1 MSARSRGTTAHRG
14 TPTAYCRGVLNGGL
28 CAAWRARVATVVIVA
43 AVAVAGVVPSAGATS
58 IAEPDWVAA
67 TKCTS
72 PVRPTVTLTAGG
84 FVAYDPVYRYRYD
97 QTLLTPT
104 RWRSPSTTD
113 PGFNL
118 EAYGL
123 MWMPQ
128 LLAAISASPDA
139 DERLDVLVSAMA
151 STLSWRPDTGRAT
164 DPVWAEGPNLR
175 RQENLNCL
183 YSVTRDARLVPVMSA
198 VAHANL
204 DPLRYYGPPVH
215 PPHNHGI
222 MANLALLNASELLGR
237 ADLRTAAINRMR
249 VAVVASFTAGG
260 LSIEQSTSYH
270 QAVIG
275 KWGAVS
281 SRLRTLGGDD
291 ALTLATSIDSILV
304 RAKRALA
311 FLVAP
316 NGIPVNFGDQ
326 VAGRTAMVASSRML
340 FLDPAAGVLT
350 ARWSWSAPDDF
361 VAARF
366 GGPRQMHGHEDR
378 MSVVWWA
385 TGRPILVDPGT
396 ATYVAG
402 PAHDW
407 TLLSASHSVPVV
419 SGRPFAP
426 KAPIAIS
433 AVRTGSI
440 DSFTLTG
447 RPWGV
452 TQSRHVAVDSRLNR
466 LTLTDTAAGR
476 LSPVLQLDTRWWCR
490 SISADRTL
498 ATFVDSTGARLTV
511 RTTGRITSIKRGQPG
526 LAGGW
531 TFSYP
536 PERRAA
542 AGRIV
547 ITGGTSVVTTLQ
559 VTGAGLTPWTP

>member
-1 MSARSRGTTAHRG
+1 
-14 TPTAYCRGVLNGGL
+14 
-28 CAAWRARVATVVIVA
+28 VVVVA
-43 AVAVAGVVPSAGATS
+43 AMAVTGVVPSARATS
-58 IAEPDWVAA
+58 VVEPDWAAA
-67 TKCTS
+67 TRCTS
-72 PVRPTVTLTAGG
+72 PVRPSVTLTTVG
-84 FVAYDPVYRYRYD
+84 FDAYDPVYRYRYD
-97 QTLLTPT
+97 QTLLTPS
-104 RWRSPSTTD
+104 RWRSPTTTD
-113 PGFNL
+113 PGYNL

-123 MWMPQ
+123 MWMPE
-128 LLAAISASPDA
+128 LLAAISAAPDA
-139 DERLDVLVSAMA
+139 DERLDALVSAMA
-151 STLSWRPDTGRAT
+151 STLSWRPDTGRST

-175 RQENLNCL
+175 RQESLNCL
-183 YSVTRDARLVPVMSA
+183 YAVTRDARLVPVMSA

-204 DPLRYYGPPVH
+204 DPQRYYGPPVH

-237 ADLRTAAINRMR
+237 TDLRSAAISRMR
-249 VAVVASFTAGG
+249 VAIAASFTAGG

-281 SRLRTLGGDD
+281 SRLRVLGGDD
-291 ALTLATSIDSILV
+291 ALTLATTIDATLV
-304 RAKRALA
+304 RARRALT
-311 FLVAP
+311 FLVTP
-316 NGIPVNFGDQ
+316 NGIPVDFGDQ
-326 VAGRTAMVASSRML
+326 VASRTAAVASSRL
-340 FLDPAAGVLT
+340 LLLDPAAGVLA
-350 ARWSWSAPDDF
+350 ARWSWAAPDDF
-361 VAARF
+361 LAARF

-385 TGRPILVDPGT
+385 TGRPVLVDPGT
-396 ATYVAG
+396 ATYVPG

-419 SGRPFAP
+419 SGRAFVP
-426 KAPIAIS
+426 KAPTAIT
-433 AVRTGSI
+433 ALRTGTI

-447 RPWGV
+447 KPWGV
-452 TQSRHVAVDSRLNR
+452 TQSRHVAADSRLNR

-490 SISADRTL
+490 SISADRAL

-511 RTTGRITSIKRGQPG
+511 RTTGRISSIRRGQSG
-526 LAGGW
+526 LSGGW

-536 PERRAA
+536 PERRTAA
-542 AGRIV
+542 ARIV

-559 VTGAGLTPWTP
+559 VTGAALKPWTS